1 MAAPNLLNPTTAT
14 GTVVGLALTTS
25 AQTLIN
31 NAASSGTV
39 VRVNAINIANING
52 TATADVTVNLVR
64 SVTNTGTYRLAF
76 TVAVPNDASLIVV
89 GKDNFIY
96 LQEGDSITALASA
109 NSYLEAIASYDVIS

>member
-14 GTVVGLALTTS
+14 GTVAGLALTTS

-64 SVTNTGTYRLAF
+64 SVSNTGTYRLAF

-89 GKDNFIY
+89 GKITS
-96 LQEGDSITALASA
+96 SICKK
-109 NSYLEAIASYDVIS
+109 AIPLRHWQVPIRTLRQSPVTM

>member
-31 NAASSGTV
+31 NAAASGTV
-39 VRVNAINIANING
+39 VRINALNVSNVNG
-52 TATADVTVNLVR
+52 TAAADVTVNLVR

-76 TVAVPNDASLIVV
+76 TVAVPNDASLVVV

-109 NSYLEAIASYDVIS
+109 NSYLEAVASYDVIS